1 MNIIHTS
8 YEGGTIYIYP
18 FEFYDGLS
26 ANCCKAARDGFS
38 QHIATFLAAM
48 NEINRRQSMYNAAT
62 GVGPVQSAVA
72 ARTDDALYRKVS
84 RHIIPFLF
92 ICYVVSFLDRINI
105 GFAQLQMKQDLGF
118 SDAMYG
124 LGAAVFYIGYV
135 LFEVPSNLL
144 LAKYG
149 ARKTFVRIMLLW
161 GAASVSMAW
170 VSTPTQ
176 FYILRFA
183 LGVFEAGFFPGIV
196 LYLTYWYPPL
206 RRASVLS
213 FFFAGVAVA
222 GVLGGLVSGW
232 IMRDM
237 AGVMGM
243 KGWQWMFAIEGAPA
257 LFLAVIAYFYLD
269 DYPQDAKWLN
279 KAEKAQLA
287 ANLGKD
293 AVAVRSRP
301 THKIAEWMA
310 NPRIYLFAF
319 IYFALT
325 CGSLTLNFWM
335 PLMIRDFG
343 VKDVVLVSLYSV
355 IPNAIGAVGVI
366 LIARVADRKA
376 QHGKYFAC
384 CTVGGAIA
392 LALLTTHPSSLVVAL
407 GLLSVA
413 AALIFAALPI
423 FWAIPSSHLPVEG
436 RAGGIAL
443 ISSCGITSGIVAP
456 WAIGHIK
463 TATGSMDNALYILAV
478 LLVLSA
484 VVLLTGLSR
493 HSKGAA
499 Q

>member
-1 MNIIHTS
+1 
-8 YEGGTIYIYP
+8 
-18 FEFYDGLS
+18 
-26 ANCCKAARDGFS
+26 
-38 QHIATFLAAM
+38 
-48 NEINRRQSMYNAAT
+48 MYNATA
-62 GVGPVQSAVA
+62 GASPALPAIA
-72 ARTDDALYRKVS
+72 AGSDDALYRKVS

-92 ICYVVSFLDRINI
+92 ICYVISFLDRINI

-161 GAASVSMAW
+161 GAASVAMAW

-176 FYILRFA
+176 FYILRFT

-206 RRASVLS
+206 RRASVLA

-237 AGVMGM
+237 AGVLGM
-243 KGWQWMFAIEGAPA
+243 KGWQWMFALEGSPA
-257 LFLAVIAYFYLD
+257 LLLGVIAYFYLD
-269 DYPQDAKWLN
+269 DFPQDAKWLN
-279 KAEKAQLA
+279 KAEKARLA
-287 ANLGKD
+287 ANLDKD
-293 AVAVRSRP
+293 AADTRIRP
-301 THKIAEWMA
+301 VDKIGSWLA
-310 NPRIYLFAF
+310 NPRIYVYAF

-325 CGSLTLNFWM
+325 CGSLTLSFWM
-335 PLMIRDFG
+335 PIMIRDFG
-343 VKDVVLVSLYSV
+343 VNDVVMVSLYSV

-366 LIARVADRKA
+366 LIARLADRRA
-376 QHGKYFAC
+376 QHGRFFAI

-392 LALLTTHPSSLVVAL
+392 LGLLTTHPDSLAL
-407 GLLSVA
+407 ALALLSVA
-413 AALIFAALPI
+413 TALIFSALPI
-423 FWAIPSSHLPVEG
+423 FWAIPTAHLPREG
-436 RAGGIAL
+436 RAGGIAM

-456 WAIGHIK
+456 WAIGQIK
-463 TATGSMDNALYILAV
+463 TTTGSMDNALYILSG

-484 VVLLTGLSR
+484 AVLLASGGKRPESGT
-493 HSKGAA
+493 A